1 MSEQGHRT
9 LSKLRQKFRRRTIDT
24 AASIRATK
32 ENSGD
37 GEKAGEE
44 TRPAAPV
51 HRRRSQKRTIDD
63 DDIIQKSKVIGFLF
77 FHFWHKIQFL
87 TKILDFWP
95 KFPLLTKVFQ
105 QH

>member
-37 GEKAGEE
+37 AAAGLPVIAG
-44 TRPAAPV
+44 TDIAPV
-51 HRRRSQKRTIDD
+51 HRRRSQKRPMEDD
-63 DDIIQKSKVIGFLF
+63 DTIQISKVKYFLIYFVFDIF
-77 FHFWHKIQFL
+77 F
-87 TKILDFWP
+87 
-95 KFPLLTKVFQ
+95 
-105 QH
+105 

>member
-63 DDIIQKSKVIGFLF
+63 DDIIQKSKVIAFLF
-77 FHFWHKIQFL
+77 FHF
-87 TKILDFWP
+87 
-95 KFPLLTKVFQ
+95 
-105 QH
+105 